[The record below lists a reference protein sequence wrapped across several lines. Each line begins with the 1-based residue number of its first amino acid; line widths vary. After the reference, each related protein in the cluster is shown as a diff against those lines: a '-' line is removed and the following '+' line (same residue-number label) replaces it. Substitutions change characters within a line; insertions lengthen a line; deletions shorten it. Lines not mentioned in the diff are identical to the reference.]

1 MKLDFSKMRITLL
14 VAPIDMRAGY
24 SRLAILA
31 QSLLGIDVGNKK
43 DVVVFV
49 SKRRQIAKLIWAD
62 DAGVCVLMRR
72 LNVGRFEAFM
82 TRVDESAEK
91 PLTLKDLHRFL
102 DGERLYVH
110 KTRVFC

>member
-1 MKLDFSKMRITLL
+1 MKLDFSNMHITLL

-24 SRLAILA
+24 GRLAILA

-72 LNVGRFEAFM
+72 LNAGRFEAFM
-82 TRVDESAEK
+82 TRVDESAKK
-91 PLTLKDLHRFL
+91 PMTLKDLHRFL

-110 KTRVFC
+110 RTHVFC